1 MTKEITLTKAD
12 FAQKLRT
19 TLGAKYRDTDSSFL
33 MFVSGIIHWLTEK
46 ASEPNASV
54 MISGFGKFK
63 NSYKRERIGRD
74 PLTGEKMM
82 ISARNVVTFNSGPSL
97 YKKIRNKK
105 PKKISSKS
113 QQKTQSVD

>member
-46 ASEPNASV
+46 ASEPNSTV
-54 MISGFGKFK
+54 MISRFGKFTNSFK
-63 NSYKRERIGRD
+63 NERTGRD
-74 PLTGEKMM
+74 PVTGEKMM
-82 ISARNVVTFNSGPSL
+82 ISARNVVTFHAGPWL

-105 PKKISSKS
+105 PKKINSISP
-113 QQKTQSVD
+113 QKKQSVD